1 MVMAGNTSTAPID
14 LFTNP
19 QRWGDIDAWDRAA
32 LDLHERGG
40 IHRIEAPGYQPFW
53 AVIDHAA
60 VLDIERRTSM
70 FRNAPRPVLS
80 TLAQDAARKRELK
93 ALIHM
98 DGHEHATHRMLTADW
113 FKPASIGRMTARLDD
128 LSARALARLRQVGGE
143 CDWVREV
150 ALPYPLQVI
159 LEVLGLPETDYP
171 RMLRLTQEL
180 FGSEDPDL
188 QREPQS
194 PEVRERIVEDFFTYF
209 RTLAAD
215 RRATPTDDLA
225 TLIANAVVDGQ
236 PIAELPMLG
245 YYVIVAT
252 AGHDTTSS
260 AMAGAMHLLATHPD
274 ALAQLQ
280 AEPDLLTNAMEETLR
295 RTAPVRHFMRTVA
308 EPTVVAG
315 QEVAAGDRIYLSYKA
330 ANLDPSVFP
339 DPLRFDI
346 TRANANK
353 QLSFGHGAHF
363 CLGAQLARNEL
374 RSLFGTIVPQLESLE
389 LGGEAPMA
397 RSTFVGG
404 HKSVPIRYRLRAG

>member
-1 MVMAGNTSTAPID
+1 MTGSASTEPID

-19 QRWGDIDAWDRAA
+19 QRWADIAAWDRAA

-40 IHRIEAPGYQPFW
+40 VHRIEVPGYQPFW

-60 VLDIERRTSM
+60 VLDIERRAAV
-70 FRNAPRPVLS
+70 FNNAPRPVLS

-98 DGHEHATHRMLTADW
+98 DGREHATHRMLTADW
-113 FKPASIGRMTARLDD
+113 FKPASIGRMTARLDA
-128 LSARALARLRQVGGE
+128 LSARALVRLVELDGT
-143 CDWVREV
+143 CDWVKEV

-180 FGSEDPDL
+180 FGAEDPDL

-194 PEVRERIVEDFFTYF
+194 PEARERVVEDFFAYF
-209 RTLAAD
+209 RGLAAD
-215 RRATPTDDLA
+215 RRTTPTDDLA
-225 TLIANAVVDGQ
+225 TLIANGVVDGQ
-236 PIAELPMLG
+236 PIGELPMLG

-260 AMAGAMHLLATHPD
+260 AMAGGMHLLATHPEV
-274 ALAQLQ
+274 LAQLQ
-280 AEPDLLTNAMEETLR
+280 NEPELLPNAIEEMLR
-295 RTAPVRHFMRTVA
+295 CTAPVRHFMRTVG
-308 EPTVVAG
+308 EDTEIAG
-315 QEVAAGDRIYLSYKA
+315 REVAAGDRVYLSYKA
-330 ANLDPSVFP
+330 ANLDPKVFA

-346 TRANANK
+346 TRANAAK
-353 QLSFGHGAHF
+353 QVSFGHGAHF

-374 RSLFGTIVPQLESLE
+374 RSLFGAVVPHLESLE
-389 LGGEAPMA
+389 LAGPTPMA

-404 HKSVPIRYRLRAG
+404 HKSVPIRYRLRAA